1 MHFDLLI
8 RGGELVDPGAGHHG
22 FFDIGI
28 FRGLVAAVDRSIP
41 AASALRTIDASGMIV
56 TPGLVDLHTH
66 VYRNATFWGIHA
78 DPVAARTGVTTWL
91 DVGSAGSYNLAGFR
105 EWIAKPS
112 MARLYALLNI
122 SSVGL
127 TAMTWE
133 LANLNYCDVDLCTKM
148 IGANADLVLGVK
160 VRIDRL
166 TTGGS
171 GIEPL
176 RRAREVAD
184 RVQRPMMVHIGSGPP
199 TLAEVLEYMRP
210 GDILTHCFT
219 GHDMRI
225 VDDAGRISDGIKLAW
240 EAGIV
245 LDIGHGAGSFSFET
259 AQAMIGAGYLPD
271 VISSDIHQ
279 LSIHGPLFELPTCLS
294 KFLALGVSLE
304 DVIRAATVR
313 PAQVMGMADQ
323 IGSLR
328 VGAPADVAIFH
339 ILEGK
344 FAFYDVHMN
353 LRYGKQFLRNIM
365 TIVNGR
371 EMARQPDGDTAPW
384 IDLSEDQRNLIEWG
398 HTPTAFGA

>member
-1 MHFDLLI
+1 MHFDLVI
-8 RGGELVDPGAGHHG
+8 KGGDVIDPGAGHNG

-28 FRGLVAAVDRSIP
+28 LRGQIAAVDRNIP
-41 AASALRTIDASGMIV
+41 TEAALRTLDATGMIV

-66 VYRNATFWGIHA
+66 VYRNSTFWGVHA

-91 DVGSAGSYNLAGFR
+91 DVGSAGAYNLAGFR
-105 EWIAKPS
+105 DWVAKPS
-112 MARLYALLNI
+112 VARLYALLNI
-122 SSVGL
+122 SSIGL

-133 LANLNYCDVDLCTKM
+133 LANLNYCDVDLCTRM
-148 IGANADLVLGVK
+148 IETNSDLVLGVK

-166 TTGGS
+166 TTSGS

-176 RRAREVAD
+176 RRAREVAN
-184 RVQRPMMVHIGSGPP
+184 RVRRPMMVHIGSGPP

-225 VDDAGRISDGIKLAW
+225 VDDAGRIRDVIKQAW
-240 EAGIV
+240 DAGIV

-313 PAQVMGMADQ
+313 PAQVMGMADH

-328 VGAPADVAIFH
+328 VGAPADVAVFQ
-339 ILEGK
+339 ILEGT
-344 FAFYDVHMN
+344 FSFYDVHMN
-353 LRYGKQFLRNIM
+353 RRNGRQLLRNTM

-371 EMARQPDGDTAPW
+371 EMTRQPDDPPAPW
-384 IDLSEDQRNLIEWG
+384 IELSEDQRNLIKWG
-398 HTPTAFGA
+398 HTPTAFGT